1 MKKSMIALA
10 LVGVITVGG
19 ATMAFADENLG
30 GAFRNGGTTKVQSLI
45 EEGKTLEE
53 SREIM
58 LQEKYER
65 VDAAIERGTIT
76 TERGDEIKAE
86 MTENSATCDGTGINK
101 ENKEGYGFNQGLCSG
116 EGTGQSRGTG
126 QGKGAGRG
134 NCINN

>member
-30 GAFRNGGTTKVQSLI
+30 GAFRNGETTKVQSLI

-86 MTENSATCDGTGINK
+86 MTENSATCDGTGINR
-101 ENKEGYGFNQGLCSG
+101 ENKEGYGLNQGLG
-116 EGTGQSRGTG
+116 NGAG
-126 QGKGAGRG
+126 QGKGVGRG
-134 NCINN
+134 NCKNN

>member
-10 LVGVITVGG
+10 LVGVITASG

-30 GAFRNGGTTKVQSLI
+30 GAFRNNGATQVQSLV
-45 EEGKTLEE
+45 EEGKTLEDAK
-53 SREIM
+53 EIM

-65 VDAAIERGTIT
+65 VDAAVERGTIT
-76 TERGDEIKAE
+76 SERGEEIKAE
-86 MTENSATCDGTGINK
+86 MAENSTTCDGAGINR
-101 ENKEGYGFNQGLCSG
+101 ENKEGYGLNQGLG
-116 EGTGQSRGTG
+116 NGAGQGRGAG